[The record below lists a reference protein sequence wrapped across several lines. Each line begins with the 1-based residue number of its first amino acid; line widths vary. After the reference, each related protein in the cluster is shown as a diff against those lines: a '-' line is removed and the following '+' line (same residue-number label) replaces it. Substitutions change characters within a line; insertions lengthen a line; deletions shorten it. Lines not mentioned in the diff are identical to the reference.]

1 MDRSKK
7 DWAQLGTTLTAETAD
22 PANAEKSLVALE
34 ASQADGNDS
43 CASGVS
49 DHDASV
55 NSFWKQE
62 GDHGPPLRC
71 DENSNTPYKS
81 LRQLTDTPTKGR
93 LCCRT

>member
-7 DWAQLGTTLTAETAD
+7 DWAQLGITLTAETAD

-34 ASQADGNDS
+34 ASG

-55 NSFWKQE
+55 KSFWKQE

-81 LRQLTDTPTKGR
+81 LRQWTDTPTKGR